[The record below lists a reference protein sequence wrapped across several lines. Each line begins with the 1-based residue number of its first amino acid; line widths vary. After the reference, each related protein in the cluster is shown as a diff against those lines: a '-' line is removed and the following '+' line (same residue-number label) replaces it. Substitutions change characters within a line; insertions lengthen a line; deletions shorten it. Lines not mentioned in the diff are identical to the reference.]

1 MRNGFST
8 YGGWGIDLFRSV
20 EIALISLFV
29 MGVAIIIAIIYAL
42 HEMLHLNQWGVIAL
56 GVLIGSIGLGKIL
69 AKIAIEPLKEHFDH
83 LERFSQ
89 ETLHEL
95 NLPINTITANVSM
108 LRKNHTDEKSLKRLE
123 RIELA
128 SGMLKE
134 RYNELD
140 YLIKKQ
146 MERERIETFCLCD
159 VIHERLHFLGGLY
172 AHVQWE
178 HHCTPLEV
186 TLDRIGL
193 GKVIDNVID
202 NGVKYSPFSPKITVT
217 LHHTTL
223 TISDNGEGMDEME
236 LMRIFDRYY
245 QSDKS
250 MPGYGIGLGLVKRYC
265 DRYRI
270 ALCVHSTKGE
280 GTTITLDFTKG
291 KHGKQ

>member
-1 MRNGFST
+1 M
-8 YGGWGIDLFRSV
+8 YGGWGIGLFRSV

-29 MGVAIIIAIIYAL
+29 MGVAIILVVIYGVHELL
-42 HEMLHLNQWGVIAL
+42 HVNQWGVIAL
-56 GVLIGSIGLGKIL
+56 GILIGSIGLGKIL
-69 AKIAIEPLKEHFDH
+69 AKIAIEPLKEHFNH
-83 LERFSQ
+83 LDRFSK

-108 LRKNHTDEKSLKRLE
+108 LRKTHTDEKSLKRLE

-128 SGMLKE
+128 SQMLKE

-140 YLIKKQ
+140 YFIKKQ
-146 MERERIETFCLCD
+146 MEKERVESFDLAVLID
-159 VIHERLHFLGGLY
+159 ERLSFLSGLY
-172 AHVQWE
+172 PQVVWE
-178 HHCTPLEV
+178 KRCESLIV

-193 GKVIDNVID
+193 AKVIDNVID
-202 NGVKYSPFSPKITVT
+202 NGVKYSPFTPKITVT

-223 TISDNGEGMDEME
+223 TISDKGEGMDEME

-270 ALCVHSTKGE
+270 ALRVHSIKGE
-280 GTTITLDFTKG
+280 GTTITLEFNKE